1 MIYLTELKGK
11 EVIDKMASVVG
22 VVEDIAIDEEKMSIR
37 HLVVQIDKSKRETFN
52 LGKSI
57 FGGSTKKMDI
67 LADEV
72 GAIAD
77 KVLLTRTLAELFEA
91 TDDSEGDDAES

>member
-11 EVIDKMASVVG
+11 EVIDKMASIVG
-22 VVEDIAIDEEKMSIR
+22 VVEDVAIDEEKMLVR

-52 LGKSI
+52 LGKGL
-57 FGGSTKKMDI
+57 FGGSTKKIDI
-67 LADEV
+67 LAEEV

-77 KVLLTRTLAELFEA
+77 KVLLNRTLAQIFET
-91 TDDSEGDDAES
+91 TDDGDDDGES